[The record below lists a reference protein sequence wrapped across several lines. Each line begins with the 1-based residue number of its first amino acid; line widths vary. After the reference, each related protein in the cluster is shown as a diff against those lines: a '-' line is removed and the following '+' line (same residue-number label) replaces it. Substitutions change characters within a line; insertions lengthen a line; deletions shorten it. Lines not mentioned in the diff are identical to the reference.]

1 MRKKYILT
9 VLLLT
14 ALALSTGCGKETGAK
29 AGTETLQSEAAETE
43 MVVDAASEEETLETE
58 TEDIEEEFPYYGLND
73 KEFVSKASMRLD
85 RKIEVVNEISISAED
100 GALYIDGEKYLLSEN
115 ACSESDV
122 FFLEN
127 IDISIPQ

>member
-1 MRKKYILT
+1 
-9 VLLLT
+9 
-14 ALALSTGCGKETGAK
+14 
-29 AGTETLQSEAAETE
+29 

-115 ACSESDV
+115 ACSEVRLLLRQSSSP
-122 FFLEN
+122 FSPRSSSLMWCTC
-127 IDISIPQ
+127 